1 MVGHTPSRSRVSAA
15 AGSASLLLVVLA
27 AAGCGGDSDKQAND
41 AYAKNVCTAIG
52 SWGQEIKT
60 IATSFNGT
68 VTQSAV
74 QAKLSDAEAATKKLA
89 NEIAAVPPPDT
100 EDGRAAKQ
108 QLDQLSADVKSS
120 VTAAE
125 NAVGQLQ
132 SDASVAEVTAA
143 LLPLV
148 PQLKSLAESTGTAVT
163 SLKDAGGSLAS
174 AFKDAD
180 ACQSLG
186 G

>member
-1 MVGHTPSRSRVSAA
+1 MPRPRR
-15 AGSASLLLVVLA
+15 
-27 AAGCGGDSDKQAND
+27 
-41 AYAKNVCTAIG
+41 
-52 SWGQEIKT
+52 
-60 IATSFNGT
+60 
-68 VTQSAV
+68 
-74 QAKLSDAEAATKKLA
+74 KKLA

-108 QLDQLSADVKSS
+108 QLDQLSADAESS